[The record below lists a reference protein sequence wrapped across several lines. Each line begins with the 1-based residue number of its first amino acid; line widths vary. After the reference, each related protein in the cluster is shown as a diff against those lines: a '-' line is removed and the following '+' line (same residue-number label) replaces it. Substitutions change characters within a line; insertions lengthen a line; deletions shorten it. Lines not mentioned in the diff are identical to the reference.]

1 MSLAVA
7 TLTSWVMV
15 SLWIALMRQVRLG
28 QRVRAE
34 MSQAHLA
41 KTGTP
46 TMGGVGFLTAA
57 AAVYFVM
64 GGDQWAGL
72 WLLGLGF
79 ALLGF
84 VDDLGNSL
92 RRPLKAR
99 EKLALQALMGLVFA
113 IWAARN
119 LSQPYLGYFP
129 DVLLITLVIVGAANA
144 FNFTDGIDGLLGTLS
159 VVMLLPFYSLLF
171 TQTLLGALLGFLW
184 HNSPKARVFMGD
196 TGSQALGVLI
206 AGMLILD
213 GKLWYLPLVAI
224 IPVVEMLSVIVQV
237 SYFRRTGKRLL
248 RMAPIHH
255 HFELSGWT
263 ESKVVFRF
271 AVITALTTALA
282 VSLWGGPA

>member
-1 MSLAVA
+1 MPFILA
-7 TLTSWVMV
+7 TLAGWILV
-15 SLWIALMRQVRLG
+15 SLWIGLMRYIGLG
-28 QRVRAE
+28 QRIRAE

-41 KTGTP
+41 KSGTP
-46 TMGGVGFLTAA
+46 SMGGIGFLLAA
-57 AAVYFVM
+57 AAIYFLT
-64 GGDQWAGL
+64 GADDWAGL

-92 RRPLKAR
+92 RRPLRAR

-113 IWAARN
+113 IWSARV
-119 LSQPYLGYFP
+119 LPQPYLGYFP
-129 DVLLITLVIVGAANA
+129 DVILITLVIVGAANA
-144 FNFTDGIDGLLGTLS
+144 FNFTDGVDGLLGSLS
-159 VVMLLPFYSLLF
+159 VVMLIPFYSLPF
-171 TQTLLGALLGFLW
+171 AQTLLGALLGFLW

-206 AGMLILD
+206 AGMFILD
-213 GKLWYLPLVAI
+213 GKMWYLPLVAI
-224 IPVVEMLSVIVQV
+224 IPVIELLSVVVQV

-255 HFELSGWT
+255 HFELSGWE

-271 AVITALTTALA
+271 AIITALATALA
-282 VSLWGGPA
+282 FTLWGGPL